1 MKLKLFFNHP
11 RIFFFKF
18 LLTTNQ
24 ILNKTIQKRRY
35 TSPYL
40 VKVFN
45 PQIPSDYV
53 QRCMSNKGRNSSV
66 KASCL
71 KNKTTSEPNVGAEV
85 TTTYFSCRAIS
96 PPSTDCHSLSLQ
108 VFVFKKILF
117 LSSEE
122 GELYSG

>member
-1 MKLKLFFNHP
+1 M
-11 RIFFFKF
+11 
-18 LLTTNQ
+18 
-24 ILNKTIQKRRY
+24 
-35 TSPYL
+35 SPYL

-108 VFVFKKILF
+108 VFVFKKKFGHYMLKNEF
-117 LSSEE
+117 
-122 GELYSG
+122 YSKTE